1 VYQNYGFT
9 PAWRECIAM
18 VVSGGGLPWHA
29 VCVDGANVI
38 DRHSVDW
45 RLRSSHHSRP
55 HPATAPRTP
64 LTTIVIHSRQV
75 WNHHSDTQSRICG
88 RWWARVRC
96 VRAATMEQRSTRQE
110 CCTRRQSQ
118 ARLRRRRRRRRR
130 RTCQLSVAVV
140 EPELDI
146 AADRLHANCPI
157 NTNSEQAGSVSST
170 IAAL

>member
-96 VRAATMEQRSTRQE
+96 VRAATMEQHSTRQE

-118 ARLRRRRRRRRR
+118 ARLRRKMSAAAAADLSAVSCSSGAWAGYCGWPVAR
-130 RTCQLSVAVV
+130 QLS
-140 EPELDI
+140 D
-146 AADRLHANCPI
+146 
-157 NTNSEQAGSVSST
+157 
-170 IAAL
+170 